1 MHYFATQSPGPMV
14 GTLDKEPACICLTL
28 VERNGRIV
36 SRVFD
41 QDEIH
46 LGRSSTND
54 LAPDPVLYN
63 QVSRKHGKVTRVA
76 KDRFTYEDLGSTQ
89 GSWFEGR
96 ELKDRL
102 ILRRGDI
109 VTLGKDGPSI
119 SFNWPQDRITGREGT
134 HFRTRLRTSPSF
146 PLVFSPGFLKT
157 YKYYEKIAAGGFGEV
172 WKGTPHDGS
181 AARAIKLLHP
191 SLLDPGN
198 LKEEDRLSLIQRFS
212 REAKITHSLS
222 GSGAP
227 NIPRVFDWGD
237 DADRDYLFIVMELI
251 EGVSLDQMIYP
262 RQPIP
267 IPRICRIMYQV
278 AEALHAAHSFE
289 MAINDT
295 ERIRGVVHRDIKP
308 NNILIDQAT
317 DRTWVVDFGVAGFQE
332 GGERLTSTN
341 VTVGTHQFL
350 PLESIER
357 NVISPATDLWGMTVT
372 LYIAL
377 TGGRFP
383 YQGGERLDI
392 MRHLASGEFLPVTT
406 FRTDVP
412 VALVEAIHKSLR
424 VNPGERIGSAGEWM
438 QILAPLR

>member
-1 MHYFATQSPGPMV
+1 MEKDPTR
-14 GTLDKEPACICLTL
+14 ICLTL
-28 VERNGRIV
+28 VERNGRII
-36 SRVFD
+36 SKVFN
-41 QDEIH
+41 QDEIT

-54 LAPDPVLYN
+54 LSPDPVLYN
-63 QVSRKHGKVTRVA
+63 QVSRKHGRITRVGT
-76 KDRFTYEDLGSTQ
+76 DRFTYEDLGSTQ

-102 ILRRGDI
+102 ILRRGDV

-146 PLVFSPGFLKT
+146 PLVFSPGFMDQYQL
-157 YKYYEKIAAGGFGEV
+157 YEKIAAGGFGEV
-172 WKGTPHDGS
+172 WKGTPIDGGPQ
-181 AARAIKLLHP
+181 RAIKLMHP
-191 SLLDPGN
+191 TLLDPGN
-198 LKEEDRLSLIQRFS
+198 LTEEDRTSLIQRFA
-212 REAKITHSLS
+212 REARVTHRLS
-222 GSGAP
+222 ESGAP
-227 NIPRVFDWGD
+227 NIPRVFTWGD
-237 DADRDYLFIVMELI
+237 DADRDYLYIVMELI

-278 AEALHAAHSFE
+278 AEALNAAHTFQFS
-289 MAINDT
+289 DGDDHV
-295 ERIRGVVHRDIKP
+295 RGVVHRDIKP
-308 NNILIDQAT
+308 NNILIDQAS
-317 DRTWVVDFGVAGFQE
+317 DKTWVVDFGVAGFQE

-357 NVISPATDLWGMTVT
+357 NYISPATDLWGMNVT

-383 YQGGERLDI
+383 YQGGERGDI
-392 MRHLASGEFLPVTT
+392 IRHLTSGEFLPVTT
-406 FRTDVP
+406 FRSDVP
-412 VALVEAIHKSLR
+412 FPLVEAIHKSLR
-424 VNPGERIGSAGEWM
+424 VNPAERLQSAAEWM
-438 QILAPLR
+438 AVLKPLCQ